1 MLNIACTNE
10 EQVPVTAT
18 PLTASGRPA
27 QVDGPLRITVQ
38 AGTGTFTQDPATPLV
53 FKAVSGDEPG
63 ETTYLVEADAD
74 LGAGTVLIQDTV
86 VLAVG
91 GAMAASFGLAAGA
104 AEPKPG
110 APLSARNRRR

>member
-10 EQVPVTAT
+10 EQVPVTAA
-18 PLTASGRPA
+18 PMTATGRPA
-27 QVDGPLRITVQ
+27 QVDGPLRVPVQ
-38 AGTGTFTQDPATPLV
+38 AGDGTFLQDPAAPLV
-53 FKAVSGDEPG
+53 FKAVSGDVPG

-91 GAMAASFGLAAGA
+91 GAMAASFGLVSGA
-104 AEPKPG
+104 AEPKAG
-110 APLSARNRRR
+110 APLSRRR